1 MSNPCLI
8 CLHVHL
14 FGRGRR
20 PVPRALASQRRR
32 RRLRMLEAHLHE
44 EFFAGGQTSAILPH
58 PSLFLSR
65 RLNSDEGGLPA
76 KWKSLLHHEDFFADG
91 ESVILP
97 PPLLFLVGVSK
108 KDDDGVPAR

>member
-44 EFFAGGQTSAILPH
+44 EFFAGGQTSPAAILSH

-76 KWKSLLHHEDFFADG
+76 KWQSLLHHEDFFADG

-97 PPLLFLVGVSK
+97 PPLLFLVGVSY
-108 KDDDGVPAR
+108 